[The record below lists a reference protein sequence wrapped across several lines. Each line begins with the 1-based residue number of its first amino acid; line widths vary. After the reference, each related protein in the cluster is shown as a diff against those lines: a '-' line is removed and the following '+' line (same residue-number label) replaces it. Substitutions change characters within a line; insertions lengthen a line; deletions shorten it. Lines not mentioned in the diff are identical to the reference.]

1 MRAKLLGHPAKRGAP
16 KSPQIPLFSNHK
28 RVSSSIGRA
37 SVSKTEC
44 WGFESLLA
52 CHFSV
57 TLSQR
62 MKFLEHFKIIGDSW
76 IASGIVYAIALVVII
91 VLIKNLAKVS
101 SFVGEVKG
109 ELRKA
114 SWPWDSD
121 PKARGFKKYKELVDS
136 TIVVLIAV
144 ILLAGFVQI
153 WDFLQVFV
161 VGFLTDLFV

>member
-1 MRAKLLGHPAKRGAP
+1 MLGVRVPPGV
-16 KSPQIPLFSNHK
+16 PL
-28 RVSSSIGRA
+28 
-37 SVSKTEC
+37 
-44 WGFESLLA
+44 
-52 CHFSV
+52 SV

-62 MKFLEHFKIIGDSW
+62 MKFLEYIKISDSW
-76 IASGIVYAIALVVII
+76 VATGIVYAIALVVII

-101 SFVGEVKG
+101 SFIGEVKG

-144 ILLAGFVQI
+144 ILLAGFVQF
-153 WDFLQVFV
+153 WDFVQVYV
-161 VGFLTDLFV
+161 VGFLTKLFV